1 MLKSDA
7 KLMLKPAKDVLANI
21 KSIAMIKFILG
32 ARRAE
37 LMRLA
42 QGYDEVFRTFAA
54 RVRGKTETCNF
65 TTVCQYTAN
74 THYMENAIKDL
85 MLAGISDIDIRRE
98 TLSTEDIFLWSV
110 NEVIFFVESKEI
122 GRNATNKSAYVAA
135 VVL

>member
-1 MLKSDA
+1 MRRWDIFRLRSRITEALAPIQLFQCASEKLGDVMLKSDA

-54 RVRGKTETCNF
+54 
-65 TTVCQYTAN
+65 
-74 THYMENAIKDL
+74 
-85 MLAGISDIDIRRE
+85 
-98 TLSTEDIFLWSV
+98 
-110 NEVIFFVESKEI
+110 
-122 GRNATNKSAYVAA
+122 
-135 VVL
+135 